1 MQGKIFALYKTKL
14 GLKLM
19 DKIARK
25 FPRLLGFT
33 GYLAIVIGFAGL
45 VLMTYLLFKGAYG
58 VIIGNAPILSPVL
71 PGIKIATGLP
81 ELGFWH
87 WIISIFIVAVVH
99 EFFHGVF
106 ARKYDVKIKSSGF
119 AFLGPILAAFV
130 EPDEKKLEK
139 SRKREQLAIF
149 AAGPFANIVLGI
161 IFLLITGLVLGPAA
175 NATLDYNGVSVAGF
189 ETDSVLEKSGM
200 QIGEVIK
207 EINDV
212 KIDSKENLA
221 KVSSELKPGDNVK
234 IITDKGTYNVNVAEH
249 PNFKGKGYLG
259 IAINP
264 AGFKEEY
271 QVRYGEFLLRA
282 LFWLYLLFWWIY
294 VISLGIGIFNLVPLG
309 PVDGGRMLLTGLTK
323 FFNIKTSKKIWNF
336 ISILVLVLIFI
347 NLSPWI
353 IKLLLFVS
361 GLFMG

>member
-175 NATLDYNGVSVAGF
+175 N
-189 ETDSVLEKSGM
+189 
-200 QIGEVIK
+200 

>member
-1 MQGKIFALYKTKL
+1 M
-14 GLKLM
+14 
-19 DKIARK
+19 
-25 FPRLLGFT
+25 
-33 GYLAIVIGFAGL
+33 
-45 VLMTYLLFKGAYG
+45 
-58 VIIGNAPILSPVL
+58 
-71 PGIKIATGLP
+71 
-81 ELGFWH
+81 
-87 WIISIFIVAVVH
+87 
-99 EFFHGVF
+99 
-106 ARKYDVKIKSSGF
+106 
-119 AFLGPILAAFV
+119 AAFV